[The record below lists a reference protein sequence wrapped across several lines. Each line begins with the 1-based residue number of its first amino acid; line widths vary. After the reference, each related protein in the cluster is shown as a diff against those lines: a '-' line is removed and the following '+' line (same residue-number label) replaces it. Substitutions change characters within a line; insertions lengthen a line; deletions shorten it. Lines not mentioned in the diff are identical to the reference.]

1 MGDTLQGF
9 PMIGVAR
16 RDCRPA
22 RPRQPYGERV
32 RYAVIMAGGS
42 GTRLWPLSRQG
53 EPKQLLRM
61 INGRSLLQ
69 LAFERVTAVV
79 GPENVLVCT
88 GAAYADE
95 VGAQLPGLSPANLL
109 GEPVGRDSLN
119 AVIWPAAVLAR
130 RDEDA
135 VVATVTADQIIEPV
149 EEFASRLT
157 TAFEVAE
164 ADDRALVTFGI
175 VPTGP
180 HTGYGY
186 LHRGDAVEG
195 FTDVARIA
203 EFKEKPD
210 ADLAAQY
217 LASGEYWWNAG
228 MFVWRAR
235 TLLDQVRVLLPDS
248 YAKITELAA
257 HPERLE
263 QIYPELYKT
272 SVDFA
277 VMEPVSQGRTDAHVI
292 GVALAARWADVGS
305 FADLHDE
312 LDQDDQGNVRQG
324 NVVVSDSTGCLL
336 VNADPGQSVLA
347 VSGLR
352 DMAVVRTADA
362 TLVCPL
368 ADSQQVKSLVAQ
380 VREHYGADLA

>member
-1 MGDTLQGF
+1 
-9 PMIGVAR
+9 
-16 RDCRPA
+16 
-22 RPRQPYGERV
+22 
-32 RYAVIMAGGS
+32 MAGGS

-69 LAFERVTAVV
+69 LAFDRVAAVV
-79 GPENVLVCT
+79 DPGNVLVCT

-95 VGAQLPGLSPANLL
+95 VAAQLPALRPENLL

-130 RDEDA
+130 RDAA
-135 VVATVTADQIIEPV
+135 VTVAVVTADQVIEPV

-164 ADDRALVTFGI
+164 ADDEALVTFGI

-186 LHRGDAVEG
+186 LHRGESVEG
-195 FTDVARIA
+195 FTDVARIL

-210 ADLAAQY
+210 AALAARY
-217 LASGEYWWNAG
+217 VDSGRYWWNAG
-228 MFVWRAR
+228 MFVWQAA
-235 TLLDQVRVLLPDS
+235 TLLGQVRELLPES
-248 YAKITELAA
+248 HEQITELAA

-263 QIYPELYKT
+263 EIYPRLHKT

-277 VMEPVSQGRTDAHVI
+277 VMEPVSQGRASAHVI
-292 GVALAARWADVGS
+292 GVALAARWTDVGS
-305 FADLHDE
+305 FADLHAE
-312 LDQDDQGNVRQG
+312 LTPDADG
-324 NVVVSDSTGCLL
+324 NVVEGAVVATDTTGCLL

-347 VSGLR
+347 VTGLHE
-352 DMAVVRTADA
+352 MAVVRTATA
-362 TLVCPL
+362 TMVCPL
-368 ADSQQVKSLVAQ
+368 ADSQRVKALVGE
-380 VREHYGADLA
+380 VKERYGAELA

>member
-1 MGDTLQGF
+1 
-9 PMIGVAR
+9 
-16 RDCRPA
+16 
-22 RPRQPYGERV
+22 
-32 RYAVIMAGGS
+32 MAGGS

-53 EPKQLLRM
+53 EPKQLLKM

-69 LAFERVTAVV
+69 LAFERVVSVV
-79 GPENVLVCT
+79 APENVLVCT
-88 GAAYADE
+88 GAAYATE
-95 VGAQLPGLSPANLL
+95 VAAQLPELRPENLL

-149 EEFASRLT
+149 EEFASRLI
-157 TAFEVAE
+157 TAFDVAE
-164 ADDRALVTFGI
+164 ADDQALVTFGI

-186 LHRGDAVEG
+186 LHRGEFVEG
-195 FTDVARIA
+195 FTDVARIV

-210 ADLAAQY
+210 AELAARY
-217 LASGEYWWNAG
+217 VSSGQYWWNAG
-228 MFVWRAR
+228 MFVWRAAS
-235 TLLDQVRVLLPDS
+235 LLDQVRVLLPDS
-248 YAKITELAA
+248 YEKITELAA
-257 HPERLE
+257 HPDRIER
-263 QIYPELYKT
+263 IYPELFKT

-277 VMEPVSQGRTDAHVI
+277 VMEPVSQGRTGAHVI
-292 GVALAARWADVGS
+292 GVALTARWADVGS
-305 FADLHDE
+305 FADLHAE
-312 LDQDDQGNVRQG
+312 LGQDGDGNVTQG
-324 NVVVSDSTGCLL
+324 NVVASGSTGCLL

-352 DMAVVRTADA
+352 DMAVVRTATA

-368 ADSQQVKSLVAQ
+368 SDSQQVKALVGLVKEQ
-380 VREHYGADLA
+380 YGAELA